1 MISRVRNVVN
11 SVMGGLAAL
20 PQPPERPQPDDLEL
34 KYPYCRPEFLQLSQD
49 EIQVSADHV
58 SRPIMVPRE
67 PNRLPWSAGYA
78 EVINAGKSPRNEDQ
92 AATAQLCISRPAR
105 TPNRNTNKANNKGN
119 NGNSGED
126 NPHQDTMAEEE
137 EDVEELHFTYFGVFD
152 GHAGTGAAI
161 MASRTL
167 HYHIRDKMTDV
178 SELLLPVTY
187 EGMEQNHPGA
197 GSKNGSGS
205 GKPSSRVITKEHLII
220 GALERSFC
228 EMDSQIERERL
239 TFRITG
245 GCTALVA
252 VFVLGKLF
260 LVNAGDSRAVLCRNG
275 EAIPMSRDFT
285 PESER
290 QRLQYLAHLHPHLLY
305 NEFTALE
312 FPRRLHKTDLGK
324 QTLYRDHTM
333 TGWAPKTV
341 TEDDLKFPLI
351 FGEGKRCRVL
361 ATIGVTRGFGDHDLR
376 VYDSHCLIKPFLTAA
391 PEIQTY
397 DMLEQRFGEDDFLI
411 MASDG
416 LWDVVAN
423 QDACNVVLD
432 ALTQF
437 HPQDPNR
444 YTSAAQEL
452 VMHARGT
459 LQGKGWRRPAEDK
472 PASGDDITAFIIPL
486 YHYGNQHLSS
496 PIVLSESEESST
508 REMETETEAEADP
521 GPDSLDP

>member
-92 AATAQLCISRPAR
+92 AATTQLCISRPAR
-105 TPNRNTNKANNKGN
+105 TSNRNTNKANNKGN

-126 NPHQDTMAEEE
+126 NLQQEAMTEETE
-137 EDVEELHFTYFGVFD
+137 EMDELHFTYFGVFD

-167 HYHIRDKMTDV
+167 HYHIRWVTFVQTWLKDMNDLLLLIHVTPITLV
-178 SELLLPVTY
+178 LICNELLMNVRSAARILYDVIVKLEDSFNLPHT
-187 EGMEQNHPGA
+187 
-197 GSKNGSGS
+197 
-205 GKPSSRVITKEHLII
+205 I
-220 GALERSFC
+220 
-228 EMDSQIERERL
+228 QIERERL

-290 QRLQYLAHLHPHLLY
+290 QRLQYLAHLHPHLLS

-333 TGWAPKTV
+333 TGWSVGTV

-376 VYDSHCLIKPFLTAA
+376 VYDSHCQIKPFLTAA

-486 YHYGNQHLSS
+486 YHYGNQ
-496 PIVLSESEESST
+496 
-508 REMETETEAEADP
+508 
-521 GPDSLDP
+521 